1 LRVCVFILVVG
12 RENLHTHSK
21 VIILYNILYLMALPQ
36 INLEALSAIGG
47 KPKDYYLLE
56 FFRLYE
62 KYWDTVIDHPEDVAV
77 VDFATGLLLGT
88 CPDKKM
94 REDLW
99 NTYVKIKTTG
109 IDGKKKTLQDAAVLT
124 VGDLWTYLN
133 TTMEF
138 TEEAYAG

>member
-1 LRVCVFILVVG
+1 
-12 RENLHTHSK
+12 
-21 VIILYNILYLMALPQ
+21 MALPQ

-62 KYWDTVIDHPEDVAV
+62 KYWDTVIDSPENVAV

-88 CPDKKM
+88 CPDKGK
-94 REDLW
+94 REELW
-99 NTYVKIKTTG
+99 NTYVDIKTKG

-138 TEEAYAG
+138 TEEAYSG